1 MLFTTNDRGFL
12 QILPS
17 THPMKSVSNQPVEI
31 ATGNGDCC
39 CPFCFPEAMPC
50 SSGGKAAAPAAD
62 GMVRAVSV
70 GSAEQQQQESPEGA
84 ETTGGDLEYPKSGQL
99 AGYHLC
105 LNRFVEVSCLPV
117 FKPGII
123 SFVSRQ
129 ITLTISIRYPIQYT
143 IKYLMKYHPDEV
155 NINNF

>member
-62 GMVRAVSV
+62 EMVRAVGV
-70 GSAEQQQQESPEGA
+70 GSAEQQQQESPEGV

-117 FKPGII
+117 FK
-123 SFVSRQ
+123 SSTFTKTCMVS
-129 ITLTISIRYPIQYT
+129 
-143 IKYLMKYHPDEV
+143 KDWEYLPPRWVTKEEPWVKAREW
-155 NINNF
+155 